1 MSLIEGDTIA
11 IRNSRKVAAW
21 GVHLFTASGVAWG
34 FLALLA
40 IQNHDWLLT
49 FLWMAI
55 AVAVDSL
62 DGTLARR
69 LQVKG
74 ALPGFDGALL
84 DNVVDY
90 LTYVVVPAFFLVEA
104 DLFPPQL
111 ATTGAVLILL
121 ASAYQ
126 FCQADA
132 KTEDHFFTGFPSY
145 WNVVVLYLFL
155 WGLSPQVNL
164 AIVIVL
170 VILVF
175 VPVRYVYP
183 SRTQAYRHVTLAMLS
198 VWGVLTVAALA
209 QHPRVASWVML
220 GSMLCISYYVALSLY
235 LSVGAGRRRQL
246 QSK

>member
-1 MSLIEGDTIA
+1 MSLIEGDSIA

-34 FLALLA
+34 FLSLLA
-40 IQNHDWLLT
+40 IQKHDWLLA
-49 FLWMAI
+49 FLWMALS
-55 AVAVDSL
+55 VAVDSL
-62 DGTLARR
+62 DGALARR

-74 ALPGFDGALL
+74 ALPEFDGALL
-84 DNVVDY
+84 DNVVEY
-90 LTYVVVPAFFLVEA
+90 LTYVVAPAFFLYEA
-104 DLFPPQL
+104 AMLPPRL

-121 ASAYQ
+121 ASAFQ

-155 WGLSPQVNL
+155 WGHSPQVNF
-164 AIVIVL
+164 AVVIAL

-183 SRTQAYRHVTLAMLS
+183 SRTPAYRRVTLMVLA
-198 VWGVLTVAALA
+198 VWGLLTLTALA
-209 QHPRVASWVML
+209 QYPRVAPWVMF
-220 GSMLCISYYVALSLY
+220 GSILCISYYVALSLY
-235 LSVGAGRRRQL
+235 LSLGAHSRRR
-246 QSK
+246 

>member
-1 MSLIEGDTIA
+1 MSLIEGDQVV

-40 IQNHDWLLT
+40 IQNHDWLLA
-49 FLWMAI
+49 FLWMAV

-69 LQVKG
+69 LRVQG

-90 LTYVVVPAFFLVEA
+90 LTYVVVPAFFLYEA
-104 DLFPPQL
+104 NLFPARFATL
-111 ATTGAVLILL
+111 AAVLILL
-121 ASAYQ
+121 SSAYQ
-126 FCQADA
+126 FCQAEA

-164 AIVIVL
+164 AIVMTL
-170 VILVF
+170 VVLVF

-183 SRTQAYRHVTLAMLS
+183 SRTEAYQLMTLAVLFL
-198 VWGVLTVAALA
+198 WGVLTVAALV
-209 QHPRVASWVML
+209 QYPHVASWVMA
-220 GSMLCISYYVALSLY
+220 GSVACISYYVILSLY
-235 LSVGAGRRRQL
+235 LSLDGGRLR
-246 QSK
+246 

>member
-1 MSLIEGDTIA
+1 MSLIEGEPIA
-11 IRNSRKVAAW
+11 IRNSRKAAAW

-49 FLWMAI
+49 FFWMAV

-69 LQVKG
+69 LRVQG

-90 LTYVVVPAFFLVEA
+90 LTYVVVPAFFLYEA
-104 DLFPPQL
+104 GLLPPQF
-111 ATTGAVLILL
+111 ATLGAVLILM

-126 FCQADA
+126 FCQAEA

-155 WGLSPQVNL
+155 WRLSPQLNL
-164 AIVIVL
+164 LVIVTL

-183 SRTQAYRHVTLAMLS
+183 SRTEAYQWVTLAVLS
-198 VWGVLTVAALA
+198 LWGALTIAALV
-209 QHPRVASWVML
+209 QYPQVPGWVMA
-220 GSMLCISYYVALSLY
+220 GSVLCISYYVALSLY
-235 LSVGAGRRRQL
+235 LSLGGGRKR
-246 QSK
+246 

>member
-111 ATTGAVLILL
+111 ATTGAVVVRAAIR
-121 ASAYQ
+121 
-126 FCQADA
+126 DA
-132 KTEDHFFTGFPSY
+132 APAK
-145 WNVVVLYLFL
+145 L
-155 WGLSPQVNL
+155 
-164 AIVIVL
+164 
-170 VILVF
+170 LVF
-175 VPVRYVYP
+175 EVEDIERAGPAVPPPPNRRRPRRSARVPRGP
-183 SRTQAYRHVTLAMLS
+183 SRRRSGARCVVRLRWSSWSLCRCAIFIRHA
-198 VWGVLTVAALA
+198 
-209 QHPRVASWVML
+209 
-220 GSMLCISYYVALSLY
+220 
-235 LSVGAGRRRQL
+235 RRPIGT
-246 QSK
+246 